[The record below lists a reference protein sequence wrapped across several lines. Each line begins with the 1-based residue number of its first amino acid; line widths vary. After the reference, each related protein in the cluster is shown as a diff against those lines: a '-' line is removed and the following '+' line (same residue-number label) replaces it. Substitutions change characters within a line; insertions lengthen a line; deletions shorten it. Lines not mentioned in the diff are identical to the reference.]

1 MVGMYGRRMVECNRK
16 GVVARNAKR
25 MPEDVFQAFRSAS
38 AANESQTSI
47 EIRRLNVRVC
57 DVDRTV

>member
-1 MVGMYGRRMVECNRK
+1 MVECNRK